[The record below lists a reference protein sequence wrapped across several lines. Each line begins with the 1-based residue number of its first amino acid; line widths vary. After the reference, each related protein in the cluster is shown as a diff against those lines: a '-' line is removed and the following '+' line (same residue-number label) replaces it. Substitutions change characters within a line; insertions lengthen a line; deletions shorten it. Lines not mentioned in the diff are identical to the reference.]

1 MIPEYLKDKHI
12 KFQQENISVF
22 EGDWFRVKRNY
33 YCMHVLIEEIA
44 HDDLVVVDLCGAKVK
59 RVIVQDGEV
68 VLYANSRLES
78 FNINIYVLDDPKL
91 KVGVSTEDKH
101 FMADPKKE

>member
-1 MIPEYLKDKHI
+1 M
-12 KFQQENISVF
+12 
-22 EGDWFRVKRNY
+22 
-33 YCMHVLIEEIA
+33 
-44 HDDLVVVDLCGAKVK
+44 
-59 RVIVQDGEV
+59 QDGEV